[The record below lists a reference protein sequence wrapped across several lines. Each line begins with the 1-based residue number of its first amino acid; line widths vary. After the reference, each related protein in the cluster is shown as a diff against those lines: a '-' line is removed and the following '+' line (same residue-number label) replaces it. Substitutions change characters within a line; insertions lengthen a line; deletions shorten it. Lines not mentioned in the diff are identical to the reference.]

1 MLPIRQKYGKNSQK
15 SNKDKHFIRQLKTP
29 WKMWLYFLTKLPSAL
44 FWGFR
49 VKQVN
54 AQMSEVT
61 LPYNWRTQ
69 NPFRSIYF
77 AAQAGAAEFSTGI
90 LANIARQGQGPISML
105 ILDFQAEFIK
115 KANTATTFVCEDGDK
130 VIIAIEKAVTSGK
143 GQIVNMTS
151 IGRNTEGEIVS
162 KIRITWTFKT
172 K

>member
-1 MLPIRQKYGKNSQK
+1 MPSNSKKLDQQCTE
-15 SNKDKHFIRQLKTP
+15 NRAFIRQLETP

-49 VKQVN
+49 VKKVN
-54 AQMSEVT
+54 AKASEVSI
-61 LPYNWRTQ
+61 PFNWRTQ

-90 LANIARQGQGPISML
+90 LANIARHGRGPISML
-105 ILDFQAEFIK
+105 VLDFRAEFVK
-115 KANTATTFVCEDGDK
+115 KANTTTTFTCEDGDK
-130 VIIAIEKAVTSGK
+130 VNEAIEKAVASGE

-151 IGRNTEGEIVS
+151 IGRNKAGEMVS
-162 KIRITWTFKT
+162 KIQITWTFKI